1 MIMLRKDLNKY
12 FDTYHRDSFKEF
24 EVPECGYLAQF
35 NMRDKEQNIV
45 AVFDADPGESFED
58 VLSNDFNYVTEYMV
72 KVKTLCF
79 ISPETKFPVLW
90 YNTSVHNSDNDQ
102 LYVRD
107 MFVNT
112 EQIVSVVCVAIFG
125 N

>member
-1 MIMLRKDLNKY
+1 MLRKDLNKY
-12 FDTYHRDSFKEF
+12 FDAYHRDSFKEF

-45 AVFDADPGESFED
+45 AVFDANPDESFED
-58 VLSNDFNYVTEYMV
+58 VLSNDFNYVTEYIV

-79 ISPETKFPVLW
+79 VSPDAKSPVFCH
-90 YNTSVHNSDNDQ
+90 NTFSQNSDNDQ

-112 EQIVSVVCVAIFG
+112 EQIVSVVCVVKFG